1 MTGLEIWLA
10 VALVLTMSLL
20 GLLGWYV
27 RKLLR
32 KFLFI
37 SENLSDL
44 VDVVENYQ
52 KHLKQVYNME
62 TYYGDETIQYLMK
75 HTSSLSEILEDY
87 RDIYDIVEPLE
98 LIEENNDNDDN
109 AEETSP
115 TEKEKEEVPFPVSE
129 ENVFYAGARRRDS

>member
-1 MTGLEIWLA
+1 MTGLEIWLS
-10 VALVLTMSLL
+10 LTLILTMSLL

-37 SENLSDL
+37 SQNLSDL

-75 HTSSLSEILEDY
+75 HTNSLSEILEDY
-87 RDIYDIVEPLE
+87 RDIYDIVQPLE
-98 LIEENNDNDDN
+98 TTEENSDNDDKE
-109 AEETSP
+109 ADPETQEEKIS
-115 TEKEKEEVPFPVSE
+115 FPLTE
-129 ENVFYAGARRRDS
+129 ENVFYAGTRRGDN